1 MKENKQNK
9 KNINFFFQSLLSNFI
24 FLLNIIK
31 IYSLCD
37 KDSPLLKDGSCLSY
51 CTGNE
56 IKTGVCQIENEI
68 IKTQWMDNTIYF
80 SDGTHYIN
88 ILNTQKDVLIVLLSE
103 FPGSNKRY
111 FYALDQEGRGY
122 FNENGEQTYQ
132 KAITISSE
140 STITRFESFS
150 FLIKLKAK
158 TQTKEYIMDIGSE
171 PQLLQIYDY
180 EQVQITTKDISRV
193 FDKISR
199 VHILLGA
206 YTPLT
211 DSSSNYYLIG
221 LIWTDYSTGKETI
234 NLSLIKFYAT
244 KLINE
249 ITVTPTYKTFEIGK
263 SLFVSCYEI
272 PTSFY
277 IVCFYK
283 NKNKQYNM
291 EIYKPNLTPLTSTKL
306 QDGNSNTEIFFKC
319 VHFYKEIGAFVYY
332 STGNSPYATIH
343 FKSYCISSN
352 TISDY
357 YTKFKLDEYSFYY
370 NSTLNDM
377 IKVKDKKI
385 FFVAVSLNKLELYI
399 ISIYMYA
406 EEKLVQRIY
415 KTNSFSLNE
424 HYFYNT
430 LRLENYR
437 NFLVF
442 GSNCFKD
449 DMTLSS
455 FNIFSYPNSTDINI
469 DIYDSLLKNNS
480 IKINNIKLEIKDLC
494 KIENNIFGYILTG
507 IKIIEITKNNGYL
520 SFLDGTNLVTDTTI
534 DISQILKLNIVKL
547 DDINNLYSEFTYKIK
562 YVCLATEP
570 DYNEYNK
577 YTISIKDTG
586 GTEQTIFNSQKQ
598 TYMGRYS
605 YHSFSLNQQLIEK
618 GCDNKCELC
627 IYNEEDKCVTCKYED
642 FEIIS
647 NYKKC
652 NEVITTIIE
661 TTTLKVIETITPKI
675 IEKTTQKVIETNN
688 PTTIPEMN
696 FIIPEKTEDMIPKII
711 KTTIPEEIKTISEN
725 SICSFVEIILGYCE
739 SELSDEMAQDI
750 YLYIK
755 KELINDKF
763 QKENFIVKTPSVSF
777 QLTSLDFQKNNN
789 LNLSTVDLGECENKL
804 REEYNISKEYRLII
818 FKIDI
823 QNTNKTL
830 TYVQY
835 EVYHPETFIQLNLDI
850 CQNMII
856 NITIPSNLDSET
868 ILLYQSLENQGYNMF
883 NPNDKFY
890 TDICTTYTTINNT
903 DILLIDRKIDIYNK
917 YANITICQENCNV
930 ESYNDNSNTVSCYC
944 NAKSNNSTI
953 DLNIQT
959 KFNLKGLK
967 GIFSNYLNNSN
978 FRVMKC
984 YPVAFDLTTIA
995 KNIGRI
1001 VMTLIMLTFIV
1012 LFIIFIIKGNKQIS
1026 RYLKSIIHIKL
1037 KNQKEKD
1044 KKNKKEKNFKEKN
1057 EKKKNKKNEEK
1068 KNIKNKKSD
1077 KLKKTDIKK
1086 SNPFKKQKTK
1096 IKESEKKP
1104 KHTKSAKSLIIQKNK
1119 EIITNSYLK
1128 QNNKS
1133 SFKKSFLNKNEKNI
1147 PKGNNIFIYNIFN
1160 KIDSKEN
1167 LKLNDKA
1174 NSNSTIQFNDQ
1185 ELNMLEYKKAI
1196 ILDKRTYFQYYI
1208 SLLKR
1213 KHLILFTFLPINDYN
1228 LQYIKIILFLLAFS
1242 LFFSINGFFFSDE
1255 TMHQIYVSDGDS
1267 HILNQIPYIFYSSVV
1282 PAIINLILKQLSL
1295 SENSILR
1302 LKKEKNIKSVLKMEK
1317 EIKKR

>member
-9 KNINFFFQSLLSNFI
+9 KNKINFFFHSLLSKFI

-31 IYSLCD
+31 ICGLCD
-37 KDSPLLKDGSCLSY
+37 KDAPLLKDGFCQSY
-51 CTGNE
+51 CTRNE
-56 IKTGVCQIENEI
+56 INTGVCQIENEI

-80 SDGTHYIN
+80 TDGTHYIN
-88 ILNTQKDVLIVLLSE
+88 LLNTQKDILIILLSE

-122 FNENGEQTYQ
+122 FNQNGEQVYQ
-132 KAITISSE
+132 KVISISST
-140 STITRFESFS
+140 STITRYESFS
-150 FLIKLKAK
+150 FLIKLKEK
-158 TQTKEYIMDIGSE
+158 TQSKEYIMDIGKE
-171 PQLLQIYDY
+171 PQLLQIYDF
-180 EQVQITTKDISRV
+180 EQSKITAKDISQV
-193 FDKISR
+193 FTKISR
-199 VHILLGA
+199 VHLFLGA
-206 YTPLT
+206 FTPLN

-221 LIWTDYSTGKETI
+221 LIWRSFETGKETF

-244 KLINE
+244 KLIND
-249 ITVTPTYKTFEIGK
+249 ISVTPTYKTFEISE

-277 IVCFYK
+277 IICFYK
-283 NKNKQYNM
+283 NKNKEYTMEAYNPSLAPQ
-291 EIYKPNLTPLTSTKL
+291 KSAKL

-332 STGNSPYATIH
+332 SNGNSPYATIH
-343 FKSYCISSN
+343 FKRFVSPNSIN
-352 TISDY
+352 DY

-385 FFVAVSLNKLELYI
+385 FFVAVSLNKMELYI
-399 ISIYMYA
+399 ISIYNYA
-406 EEKLVQRIY
+406 EDKLVQRIY

-430 LRLENYR
+430 LRLEKYR

-449 DMTLSS
+449 YMTLSS
-455 FNIFSYPNSTDINI
+455 FNIFSYPNSKDINI
-469 DIYDSLLKNNS
+469 DVYESLLNNNS

-520 SFLDGTNLVTDTTI
+520 SFLDGTNLVTDITI

-547 DDINNLYSEFTYKIK
+547 DEINNLYSEFTYKIK

-577 YTISIKDTG
+577 YTISFKDTG
-586 GTEQTIFNSQKQ
+586 GTEQTVFNSLKQ

-605 YHSFSLNQQLIEK
+605 YHSFSLDQQLIEK

-627 IYNEEDKCVTCKYED
+627 LYNEKGKCVTCKYDD

-661 TTTLKVIETITPKI
+661 TTTPRIIETTTPRIIEITTPKI
-675 IEKTTQKVIETNN
+675 IEATTPKIIEATTPKIIETTTPKVIETNN
-688 PTTIPEMN
+688 PKIIETTIPEIMN
-696 FIIPEKTEDMIPKII
+696 FIIPEKTETTIPKII
-711 KTTIPEEIKTISEN
+711 KTTIPEEINTISEN
-725 SICSFVEIILGYCE
+725 SICSFVEIIQGYCE
-739 SELSDEMAQDI
+739 GELTDEMAQDI
-750 YLYIK
+750 YSYIK

-763 QKENFIVKTPSVSF
+763 QKENFIVKTPSISF

-789 LNLSTVDLGECENKL
+789 LNLSTIDLGECENKL

-818 FKIDI
+818 FKIDT
-823 QNTNKTL
+823 QNKNNTL

-835 EVYHPETFIQLNLDI
+835 EVYHPETFIKLNLDI

-868 ILLYQSLENQGYNMF
+868 IHLYQSLESQGYNMF

-903 DILLIDRKIDIYNK
+903 DIILIDRKIDIYNK
-917 YANITICQENCNV
+917 YANITVCQENCNI

-944 NAKSNNSTI
+944 NAQSNDSTI
-953 DLNIQT
+953 DLNIET

-1001 VMTLIMLTFIV
+1001 IMTLIMLTFII
-1012 LFIIFIIKGNKQIS
+1012 LFIIFTIKGNKQIS
-1026 RYLKSIIHIKL
+1026 LYLKIIVDIKL
-1037 KNQKEKD
+1037 KNQKDKEKDKD
-1044 KKNKKEKNFKEKN
+1044 KKNKIEKNFKEKN
-1057 EKKKNKKNEEK
+1057 EKKKNKKNEAK
-1068 KNIKNKKSD
+1068 KNIKNKKND
-1077 KLKKTDIKK
+1077 KSKKIDNKK
-1086 SNPFKKQKTK
+1086 SNPFKKNKSK
-1096 IKESEKKP
+1096 IKENEIKS
-1104 KHTKSAKSLIIQKNK
+1104 KHTQSVKSLKKNKDK
-1119 EIITNSYLK
+1119 EIIKNSSLK
-1128 QNNKS
+1128 PNNISSSQNKS
-1133 SFKKSFLNKNEKNI
+1133 KQKK
-1147 PKGNNIFIYNIFN
+1147 
-1160 KIDSKEN
+1160 
-1167 LKLNDKA
+1167 
-1174 NSNSTIQFNDQ
+1174 
-1185 ELNMLEYKKAI
+1185 
-1196 ILDKRTYFQYYI
+1196 
-1208 SLLKR
+1208 
-1213 KHLILFTFLPINDYN
+1213 
-1228 LQYIKIILFLLAFS
+1228 
-1242 LFFSINGFFFSDE
+1242 
-1255 TMHQIYVSDGDS
+1255 
-1267 HILNQIPYIFYSSVV
+1267 
-1282 PAIINLILKQLSL
+1282 
-1295 SENSILR
+1295 
-1302 LKKEKNIKSVLKMEK
+1302 
-1317 EIKKR
+1317 